1 LSKGIKKQFIIPIF
15 IPHQGCPHRCVFCEQ
30 RTITNAW
37 EHLCTPDDIRS
48 SIESAMNSNAFFSY
62 RHREIAFYGG
72 TFTSIPTSAMVDM
85 LGAVRPFMKEGIIH
99 SIRLSTRPDSI
110 DDEKL
115 DILESYGVKTVEIG
129 VQSMDDTVLALSD
142 RGHTAEDTVNAFS
155 LLRRRG
161 FKVGAQL
168 MPGLPG
174 DSKKVF
180 METIE
185 KVIGLNPHVARLYP
199 TLVIRGTKLAQW
211 YKEGRYVP
219 MSLEDTVSVCKDA
232 CMKLEASGIPVIR
245 IGLMTSPSLLAEG
258 EILAG
263 PWHPCLG
270 FLVRSA
276 MHIERVRPY
285 LPQLGE
291 TKIITLHA
299 HQSDIPLLRGYMNA
313 GLKHLESITGARIES
328 ILPEESLAQG
338 EISYDVL

>member
-1 LSKGIKKQFIIPIF
+1 
-15 IPHQGCPHRCVFCEQ
+15 
-30 RTITNAW
+30 
-37 EHLCTPDDIRS
+37 
-48 SIESAMNSNAFFSY
+48 
-62 RHREIAFYGG
+62 
-72 TFTSIPTSAMVDM
+72 M